1 MSATPTIDVHLD
13 AARWRAARAE
23 RARDTLTARPRSL
36 DALWF
41 YDEHGSDLFDEITR
55 SPEYYQTRAERA
67 LLSAHA
73 HDIADFGADTLVV
86 ASVQESI
93 DSGRVREETGPR
105 ASRNRLQT
113 TTLLDAMDAAGNL
126 VRYIPFD
133 VSEET
138 LRAAVEAL
146 GERYPD
152 LEFHGVVGDF
162 HHHLGTIPGAERRLV
177 AFLGGTIGN
186 LRPDVRRSFLAD
198 LDAVLTPDDAL
209 LVGIDLVKD
218 PTVIVAAYD
227 DAAGVTAAFNRNA
240 LAVLN
245 RELGGD
251 FDIEAFEHVARWN
264 AHERWIEMRLRARS
278 AQRVRIEGLDL
289 DLELAE
295 GEDILTEISAK
306 FTVEG
311 FSAELDDCGFD
322 VDGTWVA
329 PAGEF
334 ALVRARS
341 RS

>member
-1 MSATPTIDVHLD
+1 MSATPTIEVHLD
-13 AARWRAARAE
+13 AARWRSARAA

-73 HDIADFGADTLVV
+73 HDIADFGADTLV
-86 ASVQESI
+86 ELG
-93 DSGRVREETGPR
+93 SGT
-105 ASRNRLQT
+105 SDKT

-329 PAGEF
+329 P
-334 ALVRARS
+334 
-341 RS
+341 

>member
-1 MSATPTIDVHLD
+1 MSALPTIDVHLD

-23 RARDTLTARPRSL
+23 RARETLTARPRSL

-73 HDIADFGADTLVV
+73 HDIADCGADTLV
-86 ASVQESI
+86 ELG
-93 DSGRVREETGPR
+93 SGT
-105 ASRNRLQT
+105 SDKT

-162 HHHLGTIPGAERRLV
+162 HHHLGTIPGAKRRLV

-186 LRPDVRRSFLAD
+186 LRPDVRRGFLAD

-209 LVGIDLVKD
+209 LIGIDLVKD
-218 PTVIVAAYD
+218 PAVIVAAYD

-245 RELGGD
+245 RELDGD
-251 FDIEAFEHVARWN
+251 FDPEAFEHVARWN
-264 AHERWIEMRLRARS
+264 ARERWIEMRLRARS
-278 AQRVRIEGLDL
+278 PQRVRIEGLDL
-289 DLELAE
+289 DVELAE

-311 FSAELDDCGFD
+311 FGAELDDCGFD
-322 VDGTWVA
+322 VDGTWVDPGDA
-329 PAGEF
+329 F